1 MQAEFSGAGKGEK
14 GVCAERKRER
24 KVLVKDIN
32 REGAGR
38 EEKGQRKTDEG
49 SSVLLYFVTE
59 EGE

>member
-24 KVLVKDIN
+24 KVLVKDTN
-32 REGAGR
+32 REALEGK
-38 EEKGQRKTDEG
+38 EKGKEKTDEG

>member
-1 MQAEFSGAGKGEK
+1 VHATFSGAGKGEK

-38 EEKGQRKTDEG
+38 EEKGQRKNG
-49 SSVLLYFVTE
+49 
-59 EGE
+59 